1 MVVTSAL
8 FGMLQGK
15 IYGESP
21 VLQNLLNDLKTLLS
35 QDDRMMAD
43 GQLLKN
49 KVIELGLALDA
60 DLLKLL
66 LSHAAISKHF
76 FTDVVGVKVFDKIK
90 FQQFVSNKT
99 FLPDSYTAF
108 KNKIGLMTDTT
119 YLTDSKEV
127 VLAWPYKDCVLEGGQ
142 TKEEA
147 KRSEIFYNETL
158 APDQIDRL
166 LAPKALTNFK
176 RYDKTGAHKVASIS
190 KDDNLIIKG
199 NNLLA
204 LHTLKRTYAGQV
216 KLIYIDPPYNTG
228 NDEFRY
234 NDTFNHSTWLTF
246 TKNRLEIAKSL
257 LSQDGA
263 IFVSIDN
270 NELGYMLILLD
281 AIFGK
286 DNLQSIITIKRGS
299 VTGHKTINPGVVN
312 VAEYVVVYAKNK
324 SLWKPNKAYAQRER
338 NDRYNN
344 FIINRG
350 KSTTDWSFCS
360 LLEAFAAHV
369 GVEKSK
375 LKKHFGD
382 DFEKQIFSFI
392 VANADAVIQFA
403 YPDEDKVSEEARQLI
418 LASKAEPEK
427 VFYLSRKDEP
437 DIYLLNGQRILFYSD
452 RLIEVEGKK
461 VTGELISDIWLDV
474 LPNDLHNEGG
484 VKLKKGKK
492 PEKLLQ
498 RIYEIG
504 CNKKDDLVLDF
515 YIGSGTSA
523 AVAHK
528 CGLRYIGIEQL
539 DYIESKA
546 VTRLNNVIKGD
557 STGISKSVGWQ
568 GGGSFTYC
576 ELADANQHFVS
587 AIEMAK
593 DATTLGKIWQAMQDK
608 AFLSYRVNPASINAA
623 AADFAALSVEEQ
635 KRFLMEVL
643 DKNMLYVPLSEIEDE
658 SYGISADDKKLNAQ
672 LLGQS

>member
-1 MVVTSAL
+1 
-8 FGMLQGK
+8 MLQ
-15 IYGESP
+15 
-21 VLQNLLNDLKTLLS
+21 NMLNDLKTLLS
-35 QDDRMMAD
+35 QDDRLMAD

-60 DLLKLL
+60 GLLKLL

-76 FTDVVGVKVFDKIK
+76 FTDVAGVKVFDKIK
-90 FQQFVSNKT
+90 FQQFVSNKA

-166 LAPKALTNFK
+166 LAPKALTIFK
-176 RYDKTGAHKVASIS
+176 RYDKTGTHKVASIS

-204 LHTLKRTYAGQV
+204 LHTLKRSYAGQV

-281 AIFGK
+281 EIFGK

-344 FIINRG
+344 FIINRVG
-350 KSTTDWSFCS
+350 STTEWSFCS

-369 GVEKSK
+369 GVDKSK

-382 DFEKQIFSFI
+382 DFEKEIFSFI
-392 VANADAVIQFA
+392 VSNADAVIQFA

-418 LASKAEPEK
+418 LASKAEPKK
-427 VFYLSRKDEP
+427 VFHLSREDEP

-492 PEKLLQ
+492 PERLLQ

-568 GGGSFTYC
+568 GGGSFVYC
-576 ELADANQHFVS
+576 ELAEANQLF
-587 AIEMAK
+587 AAEIEAAK
-593 DATTLGKIWQAMQDK
+593 DAATLGKIWQTMQDK
-608 AFLSYRVNPASINAA
+608 AFLSYRINPASINAA
-623 AADFAALSVEEQ
+623 AADFAALSVDEQ

-658 SYGISADDKKLNAQ
+658 SYGISAEDKKLNAQ